1 MVFEGDKAFPY
12 PCLLPR
18 PKMAVNIMPAMRAI
32 ARIKRRISDLF
43 ILLSSS
49 SRFQLPGSRYY
60 RCGH

>member
-18 PKMAVNIMPAMRAI
+18 PKMAVRSIPAMRAI
-32 ARIKRRISDLF
+32 ARIRRRISDVF

-49 SRFQLPGSRYY
+49 V
-60 RCGH
+60 